1 MRKFMVKIKYTNRL
15 KRTIS
20 ALLLIS
26 ALGLSIAAQTGG
38 GDGISGQTVGS
49 GGRASQTMG
58 SGGFTGGL
66 IGSGTATAS
75 PDSRSTIEFVWS
87 WFEDVL

>member
-1 MRKFMVKIKYTNRL
+1 MVKIKHTNRL
-15 KRTIS
+15 KRIIPVF
-20 ALLLIS
+20 LLIS

-38 GDGISGQTVGS
+38 DGISGQTVGS
-49 GGRASQTMG
+49 GGYTSQTMG

-75 PDSRSTIEFVWS
+75 PDSRSTIEFVQS
-87 WFEDVL
+87 WFEDIF